1 MKTCEEEPCGFLVG
15 EGIEKKK
22 WGFDA
27 IIGRVEVFELEFGEI
42 EETVL
47 ELFFAFGFWEGHILM
62 KPNLLHFFIVKS

>member
-1 MKTCEEEPCGFLVG
+1 MKKSHVGFWLVK
-15 EGIEKKK
+15 ELRRKK

-47 ELFFAFGFWEGHILM
+47 ELFFAFGFW
-62 KPNLLHFFIVKS
+62 